1 MEDGETAAQAAVR
14 ELREE
19 TGYCGTVGRVSTVC
33 YSDPGMTGELNSTRV
48 PMFPMIRL
56 HAHPGIFVHEGAPVL
71 HPNPAHTIF
80 TSSVPRTSSKEA
92 QKEASHCRTSATGRL
107 CLYLFVAR
115 GGMQTI
121 AIQRHPVS
129 NRLGMLVPI
138 ERAALSLRTQ
148 ARPFGRAD
156 GGPAAFCCS
165 L

>member
-33 YSDPGMTGELNSTRV
+33 YSESGMTGELNSTRV

-80 TSSVPRTSSKEA
+80 TSSVPRHLFKGGTEGGITLQNVCKRPTVSVLICSKRRHA
-92 QKEASHCRTSATGRL
+92 NNCDPVASRK
-107 CLYLFVAR
+107 
-115 GGMQTI
+115 Q
-121 AIQRHPVS
+121 
-129 NRLGMLVPI
+129 
-138 ERAALSLRTQ
+138 
-148 ARPFGRAD
+148 
-156 GGPAAFCCS
+156 
-165 L
+165 

>member
-71 HPNPAHTIF
+71 HPNPAHTI
-80 TSSVPRTSSKEA
+80 
-92 QKEASHCRTSATGRL
+92 SHHQCLAPLQRRHRRRHHTAERL
-107 CLYLFVAR
+107 QQADCVCTYL
-115 GGMQTI
+115 
-121 AIQRHPVS
+121 
-129 NRLGMLVPI
+129 
-138 ERAALSLRTQ
+138 
-148 ARPFGRAD
+148 
-156 GGPAAFCCS
+156 
-165 L
+165 